1 MYRIAV
7 CDDEP
12 IFLTEI
18 SEMIID
24 IMSSMGESCKIWKY
38 SSASELRNM
47 LQKDPPVYDILILDI
62 MLDGINGVDFTE
74 YLRDGGNNIPVIF
87 ISSSDKFVFDAY
99 SAEPVGYILKPVR
112 RQKLAEALNRAIR
125 HLAPRSIV
133 IDTPSTTVSF
143 HVRDIT
149 FIEVINKELL
159 IHLQDGTVTRI
170 YKTLSSVRDILPKDI
185 FVQCH
190 RCYIVSLYAIR
201 SIKRFEITLKN
212 HETIPVSKYSYKNV
226 QEQLQQY
233 AAKWINNNIF

>member
-12 IFLTEI
+12 IFLTQI
-18 SEMIID
+18 SEMTID
-24 IMSSMGESCKIWKY
+24 ILSSMGKSCEIRKY
-38 SSASELRNM
+38 SSASELM
-47 LQKDPPVYDILILDI
+47 SILQKDSWTYDILILDI
-62 MLDGINGVDFTE
+62 MLGEINGVNFTE
-74 YLRDGGNNIPVIF
+74 YLRVSGNNTPVIF
-87 ISSSDKFVFDAY
+87 ISSSNKFVFDAY
-99 SAEPVGYILKPVR
+99 SAEPVGYILKPVS
-112 RQKLAEALNRAIR
+112 RQKLSEALSRAIR
-125 HLAPRSIV
+125 HLAPRSVI

-143 HVRDIT
+143 HIRDIT

-159 IHLQDGTVTRI
+159 IHLQDGSVTRI
-170 YKTLSSVRDILPKDI
+170 YKTLSSVREILPDDV

-201 SIKRFEITLKN
+201 SIRRFEITLKN

-233 AAKWINNNIF
+233 AAKWMNNSIF